1 MAPEPLWTAVE
12 LGVFSGLSPR
22 TITNLASTK
31 PERLPPRVKLRSRLR
46 WVSSVCA
53 VTRSLRRT
61 APWPSRTR
69 AVGQVGRENTAA
81 N

>member
-31 PERLPPRVKLRSRLR
+31 PECLPPRVKLRSRLR
-46 WVSSVCA
+46 WVPSVCRDS
-53 VTRSLRRT
+53 V
-61 APWPSRTR
+61 
-69 AVGQVGRENTAA
+69 AA
-81 N
+81 NSALAKPNKGGRPSGSGKYSS